1 MVPISFC
8 PFPRKR
14 VVCFVALTVL
24 VLSVVGCFANPVL
37 LPVKTTPY
45 DRQMARIQPVLVS
58 APAEAADRELPL
70 PLINRWIGELRNIP
84 YGFSMEWKTPAEV
97 AREPV
102 ADCKGKAVALYQQM
116 ARHGARGLRL
126 VIGRRAPTSRSTH
139 TWVQWTTASATYIL
153 DPTINWT
160 ARGLDEV
167 ANNSYVPYY
176 AYAGHQKYRAL
187 AASALYARL

>member
-1 MVPISFC
+1 
-8 PFPRKR
+8 
-14 VVCFVALTVL
+14 
-24 VLSVVGCFANPVL
+24 
-37 LPVKTTPY
+37 
-45 DRQMARIQPVLVS
+45 MARIQPILVS
-58 APAEAADRELPL
+58 PPTKDTHRELTL

-84 YGFSMEWKTPAEV
+84 YGFSMQWKTPAEV

-153 DPTINWT
+153 DPAINWT
-160 ARGLDEV
+160 AQTVDEV
-167 ANNSYVPYY
+167 ADNSYVPYY
-176 AYAGHQKYRAL
+176 AYAGHQKYRAR

>member
-1 MVPISFC
+1 MVPVGLC

-14 VVCFVALTVL
+14 VIGFVAFAFL
-24 VLSVVGCFANPVL
+24 VLSVVGCFANPIFL
-37 LPVKTTPY
+37 SVKTTPY

-58 APAEAADRELPL
+58 APTQGSERELPL
-70 PLINRWIGELRNIP
+70 PLINQWIGELRNIP
-84 YGFSMEWKTPAEV
+84 YKFSMQWKTPAEV
-97 AREPV
+97 AHEPV

-116 ARHGARGLRL
+116 ARHGARGLQL

-160 ARGLDEV
+160 AQPVDEV
-167 ANNSYVPYY
+167 ADNSYVPYY
-176 AYAGHQKYRAL
+176 VYAGHQKYRAP
-187 AASALYARL
+187 AATAFYARL

>member
-1 MVPISFC
+1 MVPIGLC
-8 PFPRKR
+8 PFSRKR
-14 VVCFVALTVL
+14 VIGFVAFAFL
-24 VLSVVGCFANPVL
+24 VLSVVVCFANPIL
-37 LPVKTTPY
+37 LSVKTTPY
-45 DRQMARIQPVLVS
+45 DRQMARIQPILVS
-58 APAEAADRELPL
+58 TPAQGANQELLL

-160 ARGLDEV
+160 ARTLDEV
-167 ANNSYVPYY
+167 ADNSYVPYY
-176 AYAGHQKYRAL
+176 AYAGHQKYRAPT
-187 AASALYARL
+187 ASALYARL

>member
-1 MVPISFC
+1 MVPIGLC

-14 VVCFVALTVL
+14 VIGFIAFTFL
-24 VLSVVGCFANPVL
+24 VLSVVGCFANPIL
-37 LPVKTTPY
+37 LSVKNTPY
-45 DRQMARIQPVLVS
+45 DRQMARIQLVLIS
-58 APAEAADRELPL
+58 APVQSADGELPL
-70 PLINRWIGELRNIP
+70 RLINRWIGELRNIP
-84 YGFSMEWKTPAEV
+84 YGFSMQWKTPAEV

-139 TWVQWTTASATYIL
+139 TWVQWTTGSATYIL

-160 ARGLDEV
+160 AQALDQV
-167 ANNSYVPYY
+167 ADNSYVPYY
-176 AYAGHQKYRAL
+176 AYDGNQKYRAP
-187 AASALYARL
+187 AANALYARL

>member
-1 MVPISFC
+1 MLPIGLC

-14 VVCFVALTVL
+14 VIGFVAFTFL
-24 VLSVVGCFANPVL
+24 VLSVVSCFANPIL
-37 LPVKTTPY
+37 LSVKTTPY
-45 DRQMARIQPVLVS
+45 DRQMARIQPVLDS
-58 APAEAADRELPL
+58 APAQDSTRELPM
-70 PLINRWIGELRNIP
+70 PLINHWIGELRNIP
-84 YGFSMEWKTPAEV
+84 YGFSMQWKTPAEV

-139 TWVQWTTASATYIL
+139 TWVQWTTLSATYIL

-160 ARGLDEV
+160 AQAIDEV
-167 ANNSYVPYY
+167 ADSSYVPYY
-176 AYAGHQKYRAL
+176 AYTGHQKYRAP